1 MIQESRRMKV
11 IRGLMAAVVG
21 GLILANPLQAQGA
34 RGSISGRVIDSTS
47 QLPMQ
52 SVTVVIEG
60 TQRGAVTRV
69 DGGFL
74 LTDLPAGT
82 ARLRVTRI
90 GYQPQTKDVAVVPG
104 TPAVVRFSMQAVA
117 ANLGAVVVTGYGSQR
132 KEAVTGSVATIN
144 AEEANVGVVANPT
157 QLLVARAPGVNV
169 TLNSGEPGAGAQIRI
184 RGGTSISAS
193 NDPLY
198 VIDGVPLQNNE
209 TEARGFGIGGSPALG
224 RNPLNAINPNDIAS
238 VTVLKD
244 AAATAIYG
252 SRGANGVVLIETKKG
267 RPGAATMEYESFVAV
282 GQAANSLNYLTG
294 DEYRSLVTRES
305 TNSANTAGQ
314 RASLVTLLNSL
325 GTGSTNWEKETQ
337 RSALTQ
343 NHNISF
349 AGGNQST
356 TFRASLNFSDQAGVV
371 ISNGFKRLQ
380 ARLNGSHE
388 ALNGKLR
395 IGLNLSSS
403 RIENDYL
410 PFENTGGFEGGVF
423 QNVAVFNPTS
433 PIFVT
438 DAVTQQQRFFEIGLG
453 RQSVRN
459 PVALAIQTA
468 DEGQTIRTLANVT
481 TSYQLLPSLI
491 AQLNVGT
498 DRSNGQRNVYLPRSG
513 AVGSEFGGLARQAQ
527 RALSNQTLQSLLTWS
542 PTVGNEIDF
551 DIVGGYEYTDFDN
564 TDFAAESRNFTTDA
578 FTFNNLGAG
587 SQPQPPSSYQEQSRL
602 VSFFSRANFGYKNK
616 YFLTGVLR
624 RDGSSRF
631 GDANKWAVFP
641 ALSGSWLISDEGFA
655 KGLPFSQ
662 LKLRAGYGLQGN
674 QAVAPYAS
682 LPSLAPENGARYV
695 FGSTVFT
702 GIVPNVNANPNLK
715 WEQSAQ
721 ASVALDYGFKD
732 GKYSGSV
739 EYYSKKTEDL
749 LLTVPIS
756 QTGSAFIATQLQN
769 IGSVQNRGLEFSLDA
784 RMYERANNGLNLTVG
799 LVGSIERN
807 KVLNLGAASFIETG
821 GVSGQGQTGVN
832 SQRII
837 PGQPIGTFFGFEF
850 AGFNA
855 TGNQLFNNYTVTTTN
870 GVETR
875 TLSGTTTAPT
885 AEDRVIIG
893 NANPNFSLGLRS
905 NATWKN
911 FDASWLWRAEQGRDV
926 FNNTALVYATKANI
940 TQGKNLLA
948 VALDSPEPITEPSQ
962 YSSRYIEDGS
972 FFRLQ
977 NVTVGYTFRLPGTS
991 SRTTRVYVSGDNL
1004 LLFTPYSGYDPE
1016 VFIDSGLASRG
1027 IDYLSYPR
1035 ARTFTTGF
1043 RVQF

>member
-1 MIQESRRMKV
+1 MKL
-11 IRGLMAAVVG
+11 IRGLMVAAVG
-21 GLILANPLQAQGA
+21 GLLMANPLQAQGA
-34 RGSISGRVIDSTS
+34 RGAISGRVVDSTS

-52 SVTVVIEG
+52 SVTVTIEG
-60 TQRGAVTRV
+60 TQRGAITRV

-74 LTDLPAGT
+74 LNDLPAGT

-90 GYQPQTKDVAVVPG
+90 GYTPQVKEVAVVPG
-104 TPAVVRFSMQAVA
+104 QTVNIRFSMQAVA

-144 AEEANVGVVANPT
+144 ADEANVGVIANPT
-157 QLLVARAPGVNV
+157 QLLAARAPGVNV

-209 TEARGFGIGGSPALG
+209 SEARGFGIGGSPALG
-224 RNPLNAINPNDIAS
+224 RNPLNAINPSDISS

-267 RPGAATMEYESFVAV
+267 RPGAATMEYETYVAA
-282 GQAANSLNYLTG
+282 GTAANSLDYLSG
-294 DEYRSLVTRES
+294 AEYRALVTRES

-314 RASLVTLLNSL
+314 RAALTSQLAAL
-325 GTGSTNWEKETQ
+325 GNTDTDWEKETQ
-337 RSALTQ
+337 RTAITQ
-343 NHNISF
+343 NHNIAF

-356 TFRASLNFSDQAGVV
+356 TFRASLNFADQQGVV
-371 ISNGFKRLQ
+371 LSNGFKRLQ
-380 ARLNGSHE
+380 ARLNGNHE
-388 ALNGKLR
+388 ALNGRLR

-423 QNVAVFNPTS
+423 QNVAVFNPTR

-438 DAVTQQQRFFEIGLG
+438 DPTTQAQRYFEIGTG

-459 PVALAIQTA
+459 PVALANQTL
-468 DEGQTIRTLANVT
+468 DEGQTMRTLANVT
-481 TSYQLLPSLI
+481 TSLQIFPSLI

-498 DRSNGQRNVYLPRSG
+498 DRSNGQRNVYLPRDG
-513 AVGSEFGGLARQAQ
+513 AVGSEFGGLAQQAQ

-564 TDFAAESRNFTTDA
+564 TDFSVQTRNFTTDA

-587 SQPQPPSSYQEQSRL
+587 SQPQIPQSYQEQSRL

-631 GDANKWAVFP
+631 GDNNKWAVFP
-641 ALSGSWLISDEGFA
+641 ALSGAWLISDESFA

-662 LKLRAGYGLQGN
+662 LKLRVGYGLQGN
-674 QAVAPYAS
+674 QAVGPYAS
-682 LPSLAPENGARYV
+682 LATLAPDGGARYV
-695 FGSTVFT
+695 FGNTIYT
-702 GIVPNVNANPNLK
+702 GIVPNVNPNPDLK

-721 ASVALDYGFKD
+721 ANVAVDYGFAD
-732 GKYSGSV
+732 GRFSGSL
-739 EYYSKKTEDL
+739 EYYTKETSDL
-749 LLTVPIS
+749 LLRADIS
-756 QTGSAFIATQLQN
+756 QTGASFVRDQLQN

-784 RMYERANNGLNLTVG
+784 RMYEGAGKGFNLTSGIVM
-799 LVGSIERN
+799 SIERN
-807 KVLNLGAASFIETG
+807 KVLSLGAAPFIETG

-837 PGQPIGTFFGFEF
+837 PGQPIGTFYGFEF
-850 AGFNA
+850 AGFTTA
-855 TGNQLFNNYTVTTTN
+855 GAQQFNKYTVTRAN
-870 GVETR
+870 GVETGR
-875 TLSGTTTAPT
+875 TLSGTTTAPG
-885 AEDRVIIG
+885 ADDRVIIG

-905 NATWKN
+905 NATWN
-911 FDASWLWRAEQGRDV
+911 GFDASWLWRAEQGRDV

-948 VALDSPEPITEPSQ
+948 SALGTPEGITEPSQ
-962 YSSRYIEDGS
+962 LSSRYIEDGS
-972 FFRLQ
+972 FVRLQ
-977 NVTVGYTFRLPGTS
+977 NITMGYSFTMPGTGKS
-991 SRTTRVYVSGDNL
+991 ARVYLSGDNL

-1043 RVQF
+1043 RIAF

>member
-1 MIQESRRMKV
+1 MKL
-11 IRGLMAAVVG
+11 IRGLMVAVTG
-21 GLILANPLQAQGA
+21 GLLLANPLQAQGA
-34 RGSISGRVIDSTS
+34 RGAISGRVVDSTS

-52 SVTVVIEG
+52 SVTVTIEG
-60 TQRGAVTRV
+60 TQRGAISRV

-74 LTDLPAGT
+74 LNDLPAGT

-90 GYQPQTKDVAVVPG
+90 GYTPQVKEVAVVPG
-104 TPAVVRFSMQAVA
+104 QTVNIRFSMQAVA

-144 AEEANVGVVANPT
+144 AEEANVGVIANPT
-157 QLLVARAPGVNV
+157 QLLAARAPGVNV

-209 TEARGFGIGGSPALG
+209 SEARGYGIGGSPALG
-224 RNPLNAINPNDIAS
+224 RNPLNAINPSDISS

-267 RPGAATMEYESFVAV
+267 RPGAATMEYETYVAA
-282 GQAANSLNYLTG
+282 GTAANSLDYLSG
-294 DEYRSLVTRES
+294 AEYRALVTRES

-314 RASLVTLLNSL
+314 RAALTSQLAAL
-325 GTGSTNWEKETQ
+325 GNTDTDWEKETQ
-337 RSALTQ
+337 RTAITQ
-343 NHNISF
+343 NHNIAF

-356 TFRASLNFSDQAGVV
+356 TFRASLNFADQQGVV
-371 ISNGFKRLQ
+371 LSNGFKRLQ
-380 ARLNGSHE
+380 ARLNGNHE
-388 ALNGKLR
+388 ALNGRLR

-423 QNVAVFNPTS
+423 QNVAVFNPTR

-438 DAVTQQQRFFEIGLG
+438 DATTQTRSYYEIGTG

-459 PVALAIQTA
+459 PVALANQTL
-468 DEGQTIRTLANVT
+468 DEGQTMRTLANVT
-481 TSYQLLPSLI
+481 TSLQIFPSLI

-498 DRSNGQRNVYLPRSG
+498 DRSNGQRNIYLPKLG
-513 AVGSEFGGLARQAQ
+513 AVGSEFGGLAQQSQ

-564 TDFAAESRNFTTDA
+564 TDFSAQTRNFTTDA

-587 SQPQPPSSYQEQSRL
+587 SQPQIPQSYQEQSRL

-631 GDANKWAVFP
+631 GDNNKWAVFP
-641 ALSGSWLISDEGFA
+641 AISGSWLISDESFG

-674 QAVAPYAS
+674 QAVGPYAS
-682 LPSLAPENGARYV
+682 LASLAPDGGARYV
-695 FGSTVFT
+695 FGNTVYT
-702 GIVPNVNANPNLK
+702 GIVPNVNPNPNLK
-715 WEQSAQ
+715 WEQSSQ
-721 ASVALDYGFKD
+721 ANVAFDYGLAD
-732 GKYSGSV
+732 GRFSGSL
-739 EYYSKKTEDL
+739 EYYTKKTTDL

-756 QTGSAFIATQLQN
+756 QTGSAFVSTQLQN

-784 RMYERANNGLNLTVG
+784 RMYEGTGKRFNLTSGV
-799 LVGSIERN
+799 VFSVERN
-807 KVLNLGAASFIETG
+807 KVLNLGPADFIETG

-837 PGQPIGTFFGFEF
+837 PGQPIGTFYGFEF
-850 AGFNA
+850 AGFTA
-855 TGNQLFNNYTVTTTN
+855 AGAQQFNKYTVTRDAS
-870 GVETR
+870 GKETGR
-875 TLSGTTTAPT
+875 TVSGTTTAPG
-885 AEDRVIIG
+885 ADDRVIIG

-905 NATWKN
+905 NATWN
-911 FDASWLWRAEQGRDV
+911 GFDASWLWRAEQGRDV

-948 VALDSPEPITEPSQ
+948 SALGTPETITEPSQ
-962 YSSRYIEDGS
+962 YSSRYVEDGS
-972 FFRLQ
+972 FVRLQ
-977 NVTVGYTFRLPGTS
+977 NVTVGYSFTMPGTGKNA
-991 SRTTRVYVSGDNL
+991 RVYLSGDNL

-1043 RVQF
+1043 RIAF

>member
-1 MIQESRRMKV
+1 MKL
-11 IRGLMAAVVG
+11 IRGLMAAAVG
-21 GLILANPLQAQGA
+21 GLLLANPLQAQGA
-34 RGSISGRVIDSTS
+34 RGVITGRVVDSTS

-52 SVTVVIEG
+52 SVTVTIEG

-69 DGGFL
+69 DGGFQL
-74 LTDLPAGT
+74 NDLPAGN

-90 GYQPQTKDVAVVPG
+90 GYTPQTKDVAVIPG
-104 TPAVVRFSMQAVA
+104 QTATVRFSMQAVA

-144 AEEANVGVVANPT
+144 ADEANVGVIANPT
-157 QLLVARAPGVNV
+157 QLLAARAPGVNV

-209 TEARGFGIGGSPALG
+209 SEARGFGIGGSPALG
-224 RNPLNAINPNDIAS
+224 RNPLNAINPNDISS

-267 RPGAATMEYESFVAV
+267 RAGSATMEYETYVAAGV
-282 GQAANSLNYLTG
+282 AANSLDFLSASQFRT
-294 DEYRSLVTRES
+294 LVTQQS
-305 TNSANTAGQ
+305 TLATNTAGQ
-314 RASLVTLLNSL
+314 RASLTTLLGSL
-325 GTGSTNWEKETQ
+325 GNANTDWEKETQ
-337 RSALTQ
+337 RTAITQ
-343 NHNISF
+343 NHNVAF

-356 TFRASLNFSDQAGVV
+356 TFRASLNFADQQGVV
-371 ISNGFKRLQ
+371 IANGFKRLQ
-380 ARLNGSHE
+380 ARLNGNHE
-388 ALNGKLR
+388 ALNGRLR
-395 IGLNLSSS
+395 VGLNLSTS
-403 RIENDYL
+403 RIDNDYL

-423 QNVAVFNPTS
+423 QNVAVFLPTNPIT
-433 PIFVT
+433 VT
-438 DAVTQQQRFFEIGLG
+438 NATTNTTNFYEIGPG

-459 PVALAIQTA
+459 PVAIARQTI
-468 DEGQTIRTLANVT
+468 DEGETMRTLANVT
-481 TSYQLLPSLI
+481 SSLQIFPSLT

-498 DRSNGQRNVYLPRSG
+498 DRSNGQRNVYLPKAG
-513 AVGSEFGGLARQAQ
+513 AVGSEFGGLAQQAQ

-564 TDFAAESRNFTTDA
+564 RDFSVQTRNFVTDA
-578 FTFNNLGAG
+578 LTFNNLGAG
-587 SQPQPPSSYQEQSRL
+587 SQPQIPQSYQEQSRL
-602 VSFFSRANFGYKNK
+602 VSFFSRANVGYKNK
-616 YFLTGVLR
+616 YFLTGVIR

-662 LKLRAGYGLQGN
+662 LKLRVGYGLQGN
-674 QAVAPYAS
+674 QAVGPYAS
-682 LPSLAPENGARYV
+682 LASLAPDGGARYV
-695 FGSTVFT
+695 FGNTVFT
-702 GIVPNVNANPNLK
+702 GIVPNVNPNPNLK

-721 ASVALDYGFKD
+721 SNIAFDYGFAD
-732 GKYSGSV
+732 GRFSGSL
-739 EYYSKKTEDL
+739 EYYNKKTTDL

-756 QTGSAFIATQLQN
+756 QTGSAFVATQLQN

-784 RMYERANNGLNLTVG
+784 RMYEGTGKKLNLTSGIVFS
-799 LVGSIERN
+799 VERN
-807 KVLNLGAASFIETG
+807 KVLSLGPTSFIETG

-837 PGQPIGTFFGFEF
+837 PGQPIGTFYGFEF

-855 TGNQLFNNYTVTTTN
+855 TGQQTFNDYDVTTA
-870 GVETR
+870 GVR
-875 TLSGTTTAPT
+875 TLKSTATLSPT
-885 AEDRVIIG
+885 SEDRVIIG

-905 NATWKN
+905 NLTWN
-911 FDASWLWRAEQGRDV
+911 GFDASWLWRAEQGRDV
-926 FNNTALVYATKANI
+926 FNNTALVYSTKANI
-940 TQGKNLLA
+940 TQGRNLMA
-948 VALDSPEPITEPSQ
+948 SALGTPEGITEPSQ
-962 YSSRYIEDGS
+962 YSSRYVEDGS

-977 NVTVGYTFRLPGTS
+977 NVTVGYSFRMPGTGKDA
-991 SRTTRVYVSGDNL
+991 RLYLSGDNL
-1004 LLFTPYSGYDPE
+1004 LLFSPYSGNDPE

-1043 RVQF
+1043 RIAF

>member
-1 MIQESRRMKV
+1 MKV
-11 IRGLMAAVVG
+11 IRGLMAVAVG
-21 GLILANPLQAQGA
+21 GLIMANPLQAQGA
-34 RGSISGRVIDSTS
+34 RGAISGRVVDSTS

-52 SVTVVIEG
+52 SVTVTIEG
-60 TQRGAVTRV
+60 TQRGAITRV
-69 DGGFL
+69 DGGFVL
-74 LTDLPAGT
+74 NDLPAGT

-90 GYQPQTKDVAVVPG
+90 GYTPQVKDVAVVPG
-104 TPAVVRFSMQAVA
+104 QTANVRFSMQAVA

-144 AEEANVGVVANPT
+144 ADEANVGVVANPT
-157 QLLVARAPGVNV
+157 QLLAARAPGVNV

-209 TEARGFGIGGSPALG
+209 SEARGYGIGGSPALG
-224 RNPLNAINPNDIAS
+224 RNPLNAINPSDIAS

-267 RPGAATMEYESFVAV
+267 RPGAATMEYETYAAF
-282 GQAANSLNYLTG
+282 GQAANSLNFLTG
-294 DEYRSLVTRES
+294 SEYRNFIQGEV
-305 TNSANTAGQ
+305 TAG
-314 RASLVTLLNSL
+314 RLPASRLSSQ
-325 GTGSTNWEKETQ
+325 GTADTDWEKETQ
-337 RSALTQ
+337 RTSLTQ
-343 NHNISF
+343 NHNIAF

-356 TFRASLNFSDQAGVV
+356 TFRASLNFADQQGVV

-403 RIENDYL
+403 RIENNYL

-423 QNVAVFNPTS
+423 QNVAVFNPTR
-433 PIFVT
+433 PVFVT
-438 DAVTQQQRFFEIGLG
+438 DPSTQVQSYYEIGLG

-459 PVALAIQTA
+459 PVALANLTL
-468 DEGQTIRTLANVT
+468 DDGQTMRTLANVT
-481 TSYQLLPSLI
+481 TSYQIFPSLI
-491 AQLNVGT
+491 AQLNVGS
-498 DRSNGQRNVYLPRSG
+498 DRSNGQRNVYLPRAGS
-513 AVGSEFGGLARQAQ
+513 VGSEFGGLAQQSQ

-542 PTVGNEIDF
+542 PSVGNEIDF

-564 TDFAAESRNFTTDA
+564 TDFSAQSRNFTTDA
-578 FTFNNLGAG
+578 FTYNNLGAG
-587 SQPQPPSSYQEQSRL
+587 SQPQIPQSYQEQSRL

-631 GDANKWAVFP
+631 GDANKWAIFP
-641 ALSGSWLISDEGFA
+641 ALSGSWLISDESFA

-662 LKLRAGYGLQGN
+662 LKLRVGYGLQGN

-682 LPSLAPENGARYV
+682 LASLAPDGGARYV
-695 FGSTVFT
+695 FGNTVYS
-702 GIVPNVNANPNLK
+702 GIVPNVNPNPDLK

-721 ASVALDYGFKD
+721 SNIAFDYGFSD
-732 GKYSGSV
+732 GKYSGSI
-739 EYYSKKTEDL
+739 EYYNKKTTDL

-756 QTGSAFIATQLQN
+756 QSGSAFVATQLQN

-784 RMYERANNGLNLTVG
+784 RLYERAGQGFNLTAG
-799 LVGSIERN
+799 LVASIERN
-807 KVLNLGAASFIETG
+807 KVLDLGPADFIETG

-837 PGQPIGTFFGFEF
+837 PGQPIGTFYGFEF
-850 AGFNA
+850 AGFNG
-855 TGNQLFNNYTVTTTN
+855 TGNQLFNDYTVVTDAN
-870 GVETR
+870 GVETSR
-875 TLSGTTTAPT
+875 TLSGTTTAPS

-905 NATWKN
+905 NATWKR

-926 FNNTALVYATKANI
+926 FNNTALVYATKANV
-940 TQGKNLLA
+940 TQDKNFLA
-948 VALDSPEPITEPSQ
+948 SALSSPEGLTEPSQ
-962 YSSRYIEDGS
+962 YSSRYVENGS
-972 FFRLQ
+972 FVRLQ
-977 NVTVGYTFRLPGTS
+977 NVTIGYSFTLPGGGKPV
-991 SRTTRVYVSGDNL
+991 RAYVSGDNL

-1043 RVQF
+1043 RIQF